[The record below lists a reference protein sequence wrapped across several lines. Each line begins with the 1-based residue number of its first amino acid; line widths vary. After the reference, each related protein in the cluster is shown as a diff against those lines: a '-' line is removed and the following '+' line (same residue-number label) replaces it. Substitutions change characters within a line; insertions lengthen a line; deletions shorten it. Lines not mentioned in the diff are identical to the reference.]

1 MPYTSFEENANIEI
15 SQKTGVEYEENI
27 TLGID
32 YQIDGG
38 DVIIEAVYLEKENVM
53 GGQDITD
60 CLSDADIEYLSQKIL
75 EEDGEWKL

>member
-15 SQKTGVEYEENI
+15 SQKTGVEYEELI
-27 TLGID
+27 ILGID
-32 YQIDGG
+32 YKIDGG
-38 DVIIEAVYLEKENVM
+38 DVLIENVYLQKGNVM